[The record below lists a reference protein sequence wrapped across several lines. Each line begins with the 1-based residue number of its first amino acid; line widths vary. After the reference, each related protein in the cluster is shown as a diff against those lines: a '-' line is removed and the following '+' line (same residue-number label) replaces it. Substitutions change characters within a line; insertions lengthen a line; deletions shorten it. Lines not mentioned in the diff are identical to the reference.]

1 MNCWHCKHELI
12 WGNDFDLEEEDDDYG
27 MLTTLSCPNCNSL
40 VEVYLPREREED
52 EGQDQSKLL
61 SS

>member
-1 MNCWHCKHELI
+1 MNCWHCNHELI

-40 VEVYLPREREED
+40 VEVYLPREREENEN
-52 EGQDQSKLL
+52 EGQD
-61 SS
+61 